1 MKQKATKA
9 ERVRALLRDGK
20 TIAEVS
26 SLTGVTR
33 QYVYSLRYQDNKKNQ
48 KPVLPAKRGRG
59 RPKGSGKK
67 IVFVPQVSAPQ
78 TPPVLTLEG
87 YLKNLPPD
95 PQPKT
100 FWQRLRY
107 AFTGRI

>member
-1 MKQKATKA
+1 MKNQTKA
-9 ERVRALLRDGK
+9 DRVRALLRDGK
-20 TIAEVS
+20 SAAEIAT
-26 SLTGVTR
+26 LTGVTR
-33 QYVYSLRYQDNKKNQ
+33 QYVYSLKFNDKK
-48 KPVLPAKRGRG
+48 KIPVLTPKRGRG

-78 TPPVLTLEG
+78 KPPVLTLEE